1 MAVKLFGFEIGR
13 PGDAVQNNKQ
23 DIILPSPDDGQSTV
37 SGGAYGMYLN
47 QDYSAKN
54 EADLIK
60 RYREISMYPECE
72 AAIDDIINEAIVSD
86 EEQSVNIVLDD
97 VQLSES
103 VKKKVREEFKQLL
116 KMLDFNKRSHE
127 LFKRWYIDGRLY
139 FHKVVDT
146 KNTKD
151 GIQKLR
157 IIDPRSIKYVREVEK
172 DESNVSEDGMAHI
185 KRVREYFLYTE
196 GSVIGNIAQI
206 KKAASVALTKDSVTY
221 VPSGL
226 TDLNNNIVL
235 GYLHKAIKP
244 INQLRMME
252 DALVV
257 YRIARAPERRVFYVD
272 VGNLPKQKA
281 EQYLKDIMNNFKN
294 KLVYDGDTG
303 EIKDDRKFMNML
315 EDFWMPRREGGR
327 GTEITTLG
335 GGQNLGEIE
344 DVEYFKKKMF
354 LALNV
359 PQSRMQPESGFQLGR
374 ATEINRDEL
383 KFTKFVGRLRKKFNE
398 LFQDLLRTQLLL
410 KNIITEEDWELIKE
424 DVRYSYVKDN
434 QFTELKNQEIM
445 RERIS
450 LLRDTAEYVGQ
461 YYSAL
466 WVRKNVLHQT
476 DDEIE
481 QINKQITAEAEIAAQ
496 NQDGEEPDDEG
507 DF

>member
-13 PGDAVQNNKQ
+13 PGDEKNLKQ
-23 DIILPSPDDGQSTV
+23 DIILPSPDDGQSTIAG
-37 SGGAYGMYLN
+37 GGAYGTYLN

-54 EADLIK
+54 EHDLIK

-86 EEQSVNIVLDD
+86 EDRQVDIILDD
-97 VQLSES
+97 VQISDAI
-103 VKKKVREEFKQLL
+103 KKKIRDEFKFLL

-146 KNTKD
+146 ANKKD

-157 IIDPRSIKYVREVEK
+157 IIDPRSIKFVREVEK
-172 DESNVSEDGMAHI
+172 NEKDAISKGIGSI
-185 KRVREYFLYTE
+185 KEIKEYFLYSE
-196 GSVIGNIAQI
+196 GQVIGPTMTSSQNNA
-206 KKAASVALTKDSVTY
+206 VALTKDSVSY

-244 INQLRMME
+244 VNQLRMME

-272 VGNLPKQKA
+272 VGNLPKMKA

-294 KLVYDGDTG
+294 KLVYDGETG
-303 EIKDDRKFMNML
+303 EVKDDRKFMNML

-383 KFTKFVGRLRKKFNE
+383 KFTKFVGRLRKKFNT
-398 LFQDLLRTQLLL
+398 LFQDLLRTQLIL
-410 KNIITEEDWELIKE
+410 KGVMTEEDWEVIKE
-424 DVRYSYVKDN
+424 DIRYDYVKDN
-434 QFTELKNQEIM
+434 QFSELKDQEM
-445 RERIS
+445 LRERIA
-450 LLRDTAEYVGQ
+450 LLRDTTEYVGQ

-466 WVRKNVLHQT
+466 WVRKNILKQT
-476 DDEIE
+476 DADIE
-481 QINKQITAEAEIAAQ
+481 SINKQITAEAEVAAQ

>member
-1 MAVKLFGFEIGR
+1 MAVKLFGFEISRNGGEKNL
-13 PGDAVQNNKQ
+13 PKQ
-23 DIILPSPDDGQSTV
+23 DIILPSPDDGVSTV
-37 SGGAYGMYLN
+37 SGGAYGTFVN
-47 QDYSAKN
+47 QDYRAKN
-54 EADLIK
+54 EYDLIK
-60 RYREISMYPECE
+60 KYREISMHPECE

-86 EEQSVNIVLDD
+86 SDRQVSITLDD
-97 VQLSES
+97 VQVSS
-103 VKKKVREEFKQLL
+103 SIKKKISEEFKQVLR
-116 KMLDFNKRSHE
+116 MLDFNKRSHE

-139 FHKVVDT
+139 FHKVVDSSNP
-146 KNTKD
+146 KE

-157 IIDPRSIKYVREVEK
+157 IVDPRSIKFVREVIK
-172 DESNVSEDGMAHI
+172 DEQQEITKGVSGI
-185 KRVREYFLYTE
+185 KKIKEYFLYTE
-196 GSVIGNIAQI
+196 GSVATNVTQMKTANAI
-206 KKAASVALTKDSVTY
+206 ALTKDSVTY
-221 VPSGL
+221 VPSGM
-226 TDLNNNIVL
+226 TDMNNNMVV

-244 INQLRMME
+244 VNQLRMME
-252 DALVV
+252 DALVI

-303 EIKDDRKFMNML
+303 EVKDDRKFMNML

-344 DVEYFKKKMF
+344 DIEYFKKKMF

-410 KNIITEEDWELIKE
+410 KGVITEEDWELMKE
-424 DVRYSYVKDN
+424 DIRYDYVKDN
-434 QFTELKNQEIM
+434 QFTELKDQEIL
-445 RERIS
+445 RER
-450 LLRDTAEYVGQ
+450 LALVRDAAEYAGQ
-461 YYSAL
+461 YYSNL
-466 WVRKNVLHQT
+466 WIRKNILKQN
-476 DDEIE
+476 DDDIE
-481 QINKQITAEAEIAAQ
+481 QINSEIEAEAEASGGE
-496 NQDGEEPDDEG
+496 DGEEEDQ
-507 DF
+507 F